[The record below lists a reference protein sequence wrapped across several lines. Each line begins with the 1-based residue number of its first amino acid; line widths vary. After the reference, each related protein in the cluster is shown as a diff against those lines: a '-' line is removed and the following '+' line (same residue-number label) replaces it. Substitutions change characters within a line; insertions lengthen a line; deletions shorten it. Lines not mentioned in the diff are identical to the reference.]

1 MIKNKLAHAVAL
13 VLASGSLASTASAS
27 STTSFTMY
35 NQFQTASASATDG
48 WVWGGVG
55 VGTPKPA
62 SVVPSPT
69 TNPGISAQANPG
81 FVGTADSNNDGNGD
95 TPFTYIGSSHL
106 NWAAQL
112 TDAGD
117 SLQISQAD
125 SVERYSFAAEIDTG
139 AGAWMDAGDAE
150 AGKAPTGW
158 KHQTDIGLISVAE
171 DMLISIAATA
181 VGGNA
186 LDNFGMT
193 VFEGMDTNTGNYSH
207 HGGWNTNG
215 TASTNDNPF
224 GTTGVSYIKH
234 DGTVDSS
241 NLFTFNAEAGK
252 VYSLYLGGA
261 GVGTWNNNVENYQ
274 LDITTS
280 AVPVPAAA
288 WLMGSAIL
296 GLVGMRRKAKAV

>member
-13 VLASGSLASTASAS
+13 VLASGSFASTASAS
-27 STTSFTMY
+27 STMY
-35 NQFQTASASATDG
+35 NQFTTTAASDTDG
-48 WVWGGVG
+48 WVWGGIGYHSVKKTFG
-55 VGTPKPA
+55 VVNPNDSTQA
-62 SVVPSPT
+62 S
-69 TNPGISAQANPG
+69 PG
-81 FVGTADSNNDGNGD
+81 FVGTDGSTT
-95 TPFTYIGSSHL
+95 TPFGYIGSSHL
-106 NWAAQL
+106 NWGAEL
-112 TDAGD
+112 TSAGD
-117 SLQISQAD
+117 SLQVSQAD
-125 SVERYSFAAEIDTG
+125 SLARYSFAAEIDTG

-150 AGKAPTGW
+150 TSKLPTGW

-193 VFEGMDTNTGNYSH
+193 VFEGMDSNTGDYLH
-207 HGGWNTNG
+207 HGAWNANG